1 MIYLITGVPGSGK
14 TLYAVSTLVQKLLA
28 QKLRHRGKDLQRRL
42 VVDGVPDLVL
52 PHELMAPLVEDD
64 KGVLTCEGQGL
75 TNWYSWVKPGDV
87 ILVDEVQRYWR
98 PRGLGTKPPDMIK
111 HLETHRHLGVD
122 FVVITQNPM
131 LIDQNVRRLVGR
143 HQHVRRLFGLA
154 RAAIY
159 DWDGCSVD
167 VHRTKSATMSLW
179 SYPKSAYS
187 LYKSSELHTKQKQ
200 KIPPWLVVPVL
211 ALIGGLVVAPTAFGT
226 LSGAMTGKGIPSS
239 APAYSASAP
248 VTPPAYST
256 AAVEPPSEPEN
267 GENTP
272 PASSTDPA
280 IVLSGCVYRPDAGC
294 RCYTDKGKR
303 VDADE
308 DLCADLSA
316 ARKPLAAGLLPAD
329 NLPERDVLA
338 YLPTAEQRGPI
349 HGVGMGET
357 HAEPAASASVYQVG
371 GAMPSAGAAGAGR
384 P

>member
-14 TLYAVSTLVQKLLA
+14 TLYAVSTLVKTLLA

-64 KGVLTCEGQGL
+64 RGALTCEGQGL
-75 TNWYSWVKPGDV
+75 TNWYSWCKPGDV

-211 ALIGGLVVAPTAFGT
+211 ALIGGLAVAPTAFGT
-226 LSGAMTGKGIPSS
+226 LSGAMTGKGISQ
-239 APAYSASAP
+239 
-248 VTPPAYST
+248 TPPAYSVA
-256 AAVEPPSEPEN
+256 AAV
-267 GENTP
+267 TP
-272 PASSTDPA
+272 PASSSTPVDAPPA
-280 IVLSGCVYRPDAGC
+280 SSTGEEGTAPASSTPLELSGCVYRPDAGC

-303 VDADE
+303 VDADPDMCG
-308 DLCADLSA
+308 DLAA
-316 ARKPLAAGLLPAD
+316 ARKPLASGRLPAD

-338 YLPTAEQRGPI
+338 YLDPAKQWGPI
-349 HGVGMGET
+349 HGVGMGEA
-357 HAEPAASASVYQVG
+357 HAEPAVSTPVYPVG
-371 GAMPSAGAAGAGR
+371 GAAPRAGAAGAGR